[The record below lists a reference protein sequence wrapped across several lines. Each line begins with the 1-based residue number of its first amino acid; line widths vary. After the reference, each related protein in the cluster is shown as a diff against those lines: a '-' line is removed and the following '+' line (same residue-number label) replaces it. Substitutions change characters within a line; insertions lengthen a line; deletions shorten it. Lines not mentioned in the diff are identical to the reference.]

1 MPIIA
6 NDNISPPATDV
17 LAGVELAT
25 KFLSIIEES
34 KIDPPTAY
42 YGLACAM
49 TSYHVVIANQ
59 LPDQRTEIDVSLHRL
74 IDTLLSA
81 YTKI

>member
-6 NDNISPPATDV
+6 NDNISPPATNV
-17 LAGVELAT
+17 LAGVELAG

-34 KIDPPTAY
+34 KIDPSTAY

-49 TSYHVVIANQ
+49 TAYHTVIANRV
-59 LPDQRTEIDVSLHRL
+59 PEEKTEIDASLHRL

-81 YTKI
+81 YTKV